1 VAEKQA
7 EKKGNQSEGEFF
19 ALVGTGRKGVE
30 DALAKTWPEIA
41 SVAAVSIREAG
52 DLWKSRAFLYVANN
66 ENLMEVIG
74 SRKGIYSVV
83 KCWEKAATMGVW
95 FGGQFPMAHLVPFKD
110 KGGTKQAELIITAD
124 GYKHTAK
131 HGPQPVIRDLQYGVV
146 RDGDS
151 ITIDQTEGK
160 VHHVMDPLKPRGK
173 VLGVWG
179 IITQIDGREV
189 ACWMSYGDIIKIRDT
204 HSIKWKYDKSGPWLD
219 DEEMMCVKT
228 AIKRFLRSY
237 AAEAEGLAQMYAEG
251 NDEYIPPEPPS
262 REVSERVSKRMG
274 EVVEADFTAGAPE
287 PPAAETPAGTKE
299 APKSAAPE
307 PAEAE
312 REPGED
318 SEPPKEL
325 F

>member
-1 VAEKQA
+1 MKRR
-7 EKKGNQSEGEFF
+7 S
-19 ALVGTGRKGVE
+19 
-30 DALAKTWPEIA
+30 
-41 SVAAVSIREAG
+41 
-52 DLWKSRAFLYVANN
+52 LWKSRAFLYVANN
-66 ENLMEVIG
+66 ENLTEVIG

-110 KGGTKQAELIITAD
+110 KSQTKVCELIITAD

-146 RDGDS
+146 RDGDK

-160 VHHVMDPLKPRGK
+160 VNHVFDPLKPRGK

-189 ACWMSYGDIIKIRDT
+189 ACWMSYPDIIKIRDT
-204 HSIKWKYDKSGPWLD
+204 HSIFWKLYQSGPWKD

-251 NDEYIPPEPPS
+251 NDEYVPPDPPS
-262 REVSERVSKRMG
+262 REVGERVSKRMG
-274 EVVEADFTAGAPE
+274 EVVEAEFTAGAQEPE
-287 PPAAETPAGTKE
+287 PPKPETSPGTKE
-299 APKSAAPE
+299 APKSAAPA
-307 PAEAE
+307 PAAQE

-318 SEPPKEL
+318 DEPTGKEL